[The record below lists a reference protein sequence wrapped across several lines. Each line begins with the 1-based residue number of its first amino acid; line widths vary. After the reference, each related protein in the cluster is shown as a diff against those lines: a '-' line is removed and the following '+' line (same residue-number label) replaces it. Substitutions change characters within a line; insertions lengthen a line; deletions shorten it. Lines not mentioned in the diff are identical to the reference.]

1 MKLKGIFTALLAAA
15 LVCLLPVTALA
26 DAETQPALLLS
37 AVSRSMALWEAGI
50 T

>member
-26 DAETQPALLLS
+26 GGNAAGAA
-37 AVSRSMALWEAGI
+37 AVRIPDTG
-50 T
+50 